1 MDNKE
6 LLKAAAE
13 LGFPLLEAEESDLNN
28 VLAEVVKSRNV
39 RLWEGF
45 PVLLRN
51 VWELGNLD
59 DNRVLALLDQEAQEN
74 FQSLKSLS
82 VAVYEYFSLSGDLGN
97 GGTQPQGDFQQ
108 DVLKWR
114 DLVANG
120 GTVSVGKVSLSL
132 ERMKRL
138 FQDYYLSARAD
149 TEKKKLAAQEGAG
162 LEYAMS
168 QVLSPKQ
175 KELFRKKLDGKPL
188 TKTEKEYF
196 SRVVKKKILALANDE
211 LHRLAKLV

>member
-13 LGFPLLEAEESDLNN
+13 LGFPLLEAEESDLNK

-59 DNRVLALLDQEAQEN
+59 GNRVLALLDQEAQEN

-82 VAVYEYFSLSGDLGN
+82 VAVYEYFLLPGDLGN
-97 GGTQPQGDFQQ
+97 GGTQPQEDFQQ

-149 TEKKKLAAQEGAG
+149 T
-162 LEYAMS
+162 
-168 QVLSPKQ
+168 
-175 KELFRKKLDGKPL
+175 
-188 TKTEKEYF
+188 
-196 SRVVKKKILALANDE
+196 
-211 LHRLAKLV
+211 